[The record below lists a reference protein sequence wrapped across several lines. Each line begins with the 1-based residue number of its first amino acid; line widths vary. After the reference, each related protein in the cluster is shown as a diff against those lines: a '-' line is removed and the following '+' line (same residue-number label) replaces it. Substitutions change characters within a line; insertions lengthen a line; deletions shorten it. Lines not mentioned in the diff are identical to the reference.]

1 MKYTKD
7 FKHTHT
13 HTHAHTVADCAAA
26 AGTGSVDPSCS
37 LAGAR
42 LCCSLEDGTLFDAMC
57 NQTDLKKN
65 ANKFYVAQLVASGNE
80 HYLFTR
86 WGRVGEAGAVQLKG
100 PFERE
105 QGEKEFKKQFKV
117 KTANDW
123 ANRVTFVAK
132 AGKYD
137 LVILD
142 ATNKGKEDG
151 VALLDS
157 GGGAAGAKASTLEP
171 RTQELVE
178 WILSKDMFKNAMEE
192 GEALCVSVSV
202 CFVKTDNEA

>member
-1 MKYTKD
+1 
-7 FKHTHT
+7 
-13 HTHAHTVADCAAA
+13 
-26 AGTGSVDPSCS
+26 
-37 LAGAR
+37 

-80 HYLFTR
+80 HHLFTR

-100 PFERE
+100 PFDRE
-105 QGEKEFKKQFKV
+105 QGEKEFRKQV
-117 KTANDW
+117 KGKTGNDW
-123 ANRVTFVAK
+123 DNRGTFVAK

-137 LVILD
+137 LVNLA
-142 ATNKGKEDG
+142 ATKKDNGDG
-151 VALLDS
+151 VAPVAS
-157 GGGAAGAKASTLEP
+157 GGAGGSQASTLEP